1 MTKTIKKILV
11 LTLLATTLTACGSGQ
26 TAETRMIKQV
36 TDGVEAQSAEI
47 RLRNVKIIKD
57 ELSQGILIGTLINWS
72 DQVDVITGISI
83 GGVSA
88 TLSAPKFDLLKNKPV
103 IFVGESANADAFAL
117 ITKNAGERLPI
128 TFTFATASP
137 VTVDALVVQ
146 QEGIYES
153 LQRVI
158 QTQTPVVTEEVK
170 P

>member
-72 DQVDVITGISI
+72 DQADAITGISI
-83 GGVSA
+83 GGSSA
-88 TLSAPKFDLLKNKPV
+88 TLSAPKFDLLKNV
-103 IFVGESANADAFAL
+103 
-117 ITKNAGERLPI
+117 
-128 TFTFATASP
+128 
-137 VTVDALVVQ
+137 
-146 QEGIYES
+146 
-153 LQRVI
+153 
-158 QTQTPVVTEEVK
+158 
-170 P
+170 